1 MVESPQDGGDDVLGL
16 NWVNVRAS
24 AQRFLTPRMI
34 GLPAEDLEDASQD
47 VCRKLVEFLRKNGP
61 PRSLEGIVC
70 VIAHGVAADA
80 VKRHAR
86 DKRLARDPEIGAR
99 IHPSLDTERRLRD
112 AIETAVFLIR
122 EYLLLKRAPCVE
134 LLDLKL
140 SGHKFSTFA
149 ASRGVEPA
157 QVRQT
162 WERCMGRVREAVSK
176 GRLQIPWMPSPA
188 RNAP

>member
-1 MVESPQDGGDDVLGL
+1 
-16 NWVNVRAS
+16 
-24 AQRFLTPRMI
+24 MI

-70 VIAHGVAADA
+70 VIAHRVAADA
-80 VKRHAR
+80 VKRYAR
-86 DKRLARDPEIGAR
+86 DKRLASDPEIGTR
-99 IHPSLDTERRLRD
+99 IHPPLDTERRLRD

-140 SGHKFSTFA
+140 GGHKFSTFA
-149 ASRGVEPA
+149 VSRGVSPD

-162 WERCMGRVREAVSK
+162 WERCMERVREAVRK
-176 GRLQIPWMPSPA
+176 GRLQIPWMPSPS